1 MEFHHNMSPN
11 KKEIYVN
18 YVKKHMKIPF
28 YEKWFVFLQL
38 NQISLGYGTENT
50 ECQ

>member
-1 MEFHHNMSPN
+1 MEFHHNQIQN

-38 NQISLGYGTENT
+38 NQIPLGNGTENT
-50 ECQ
+50 ER